1 MLAHYAHSLR
11 SYAHPEISAFGDLQT
26 FRARGQSSTKDCN
39 KNTVCFVCRP
49 LNDQLPK
56 YKYHILLLHL
66 LVFAIF
72 LSRAVNSYQYFGF
85 GVSITSLIY
94 LLRLLRIKMC
104 LRNYKK
110 IAVLNVFQNSVI
122 VISGPLTMGFS

>member
-1 MLAHYAHSLR
+1 MLTHFAR
-11 SYAHPEISAFGDLQT
+11 TPIQRFRPSAT
-26 FRARGQSSTKDCN
+26 FKLLEQGVQSSTKDCN